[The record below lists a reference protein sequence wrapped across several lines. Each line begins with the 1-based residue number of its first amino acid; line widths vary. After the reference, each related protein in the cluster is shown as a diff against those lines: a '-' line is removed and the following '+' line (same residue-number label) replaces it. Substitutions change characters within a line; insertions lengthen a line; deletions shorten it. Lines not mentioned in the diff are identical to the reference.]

1 MEPEKEL
8 QILIKETVF
17 RTRGGVKNF
26 LESSHSCELQIE
38 RVCSGTCCKHVLRA
52 EKTECI
58 LSPSGS
64 TDFAMVKA
72 SDVARSVLAGVT
84 ARMRQVSLQ
93 MNCMI
98 MSLICCSMSTGWSPM
113 AILVRPGRSI
123 KVMFRTRGEG

>member
-1 MEPEKEL
+1 
-8 QILIKETVF
+8 
-17 RTRGGVKNF
+17 
-26 LESSHSCELQIE
+26 
-38 RVCSGTCCKHVLRA
+38 
-52 EKTECI
+52 
-58 LSPSGS
+58 
-64 TDFAMVKA
+64 MVKA

-84 ARMRQVSLQ
+84 ARMRHVSLQ

>member
-1 MEPEKEL
+1 M
-8 QILIKETVF
+8 
-17 RTRGGVKNF
+17 
-26 LESSHSCELQIE
+26 QIE
-38 RVCSGTCCKHVLRA
+38 RVSSGTCKHVLRA

-123 KVMFRTRGEG
+123 KVMFRTKGEG